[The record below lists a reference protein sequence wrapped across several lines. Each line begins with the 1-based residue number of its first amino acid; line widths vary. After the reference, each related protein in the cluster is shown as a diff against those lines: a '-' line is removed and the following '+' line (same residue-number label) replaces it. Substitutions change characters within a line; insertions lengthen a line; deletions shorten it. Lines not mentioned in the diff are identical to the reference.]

1 MLSNKTMNDNY
12 KLNKHNNKNDNKIN
26 RGEKDRGTIWTG
38 IIFKMSHVEHMTSA
52 SPIIDEFFMK
62 CRINF
67 P

>member
-26 RGEKDRGTIWTG
+26 RGEKDRAIWTR
-38 IIFKMSHVEHMTSA
+38 IIFKMSHVELMTATSL
-52 SPIIDEFFMK
+52 IIDEFFIK

-67 P
+67 L